1 MAEKKTLEKKVDRPK
16 FSKSHKTKSKRKGT
30 LNRQDRL
37 ADYADDIKKD
47 FAEFKVLHDSNVL
60 QSLKPIQTKYEGKA
74 IEEGREVFTYITDLN
89 A

>member
-16 FSKSHKTKSKRKGT
+16 FSKSHKTKSKRKG
-30 LNRQDRL
+30 RL
-37 ADYADDIKKD
+37 IVKTDWQDYADDIKKD